1 MVQEERK
8 RHLKLSE
15 TSEEQSNETMKR
27 INTKKKN
34 AAAPFSKGAAVI

>member
-15 TSEEQSNETMKR
+15 TSEEQSHEIR
-27 INTKKKN
+27 KKIKTEKTN
-34 AAAPFSKGAAVI
+34 ASRPF